1 MHAHRRRTHAHPR
14 HASALPSSAI
24 AWSNTHT
31 IGGQRARARASPSM
45 CLARAGEDLQGLL
58 PSKWCPQTPYPR
70 PSAAPAGR
78 KRPAQ
83 TGSRSRPKPRQAWL
97 KPPAAQIENAG
108 FSGSLG
114 CQSSRQRGSCV
125 PCTLTCGMTTGERVS
140 KGGERARVAVQT
152 GAGKSGRVRGG
163 VGPVPKH
170 SQARKS
176 PGFAAKVVSTDT
188 VSAVIYSPCW
198 SQKACVDRFSK
209 LVQVTA
215 SVVETAGRPDRK
227 RGFSS
232 SLRCQ
237 KSRRRR
243 GSCVSCEPTCGMTAG
258 DTVSG
263 RAVRSHVTA

>member
-1 MHAHRRRTHAHPR
+1 LWHVVAAVCPAVEHVLRHHRVGHKNTIWCASRPR
-14 HASALPSSAI
+14 VVTPGI
-24 AWSNTHT
+24 
-31 IGGQRARARASPSM
+31 RPYARCQSM

-140 KGGERARVAVQT
+140 KGGGRARVAVQT

-163 VGPVPKH
+163 VGPYRSTHKQGNLQGLPPKWCPQTPYPR
-170 SQARKS
+170 S
-176 PGFAAKVVSTDT
+176 ST
-188 VSAVIYSPCW
+188 AP
-198 SQKACVDRFSK
+198 
-209 LVQVTA
+209 
-215 SVVETAGRPDRK
+215 AGRK
-227 RGFSS
+227 R
-232 SLRCQ
+232 
-237 KSRRRR
+237 
-243 GSCVSCEPTCGMTAG
+243 PA
-258 DTVSG
+258 
-263 RAVRSHVTA
+263 